1 MLRTLGFKYNVLR
14 GNAVYSQLVA
24 MPDADPPSI
33 RMNDTGEI
41 KLSFS
46 GTFLPP
52 PAGVDLLSDEI
63 APVLIVDGVEHQL
76 GVFMPATV
84 SESEDAAAASI
95 AVEAYDRTWRLST
108 AKTETLQFFPAGAN
122 YLDAVESMLQGA
134 GVTTVIETPTTATL
148 AEARQD
154 WPVGTSYL
162 EIVNQLLSEIN
173 YKEIWFN
180 ASGAAVLEPVMTPSA
195 ENISH
200 TLDAAD
206 VKSLMLPA
214 LRRTTDLFSA
224 PNVFIC
230 VCSNPDKDQPLVSV
244 AVNDNPSSPLS
255 VSRRGR
261 RICSVEYVDNIA
273 GQAELDAYAA
283 RLRNNSMIRG
293 ETLIVQTS
301 LLPGFGVDET
311 TALHFGDFSGICLE
325 RGYTMILQVGGVM
338 THTLE
343 RVVYAIE

>member
-14 GNAVYSQLVA
+14 GNAVFSQLVA
-24 MPDADPPSI
+24 MPDAAPPSI
-33 RMNDTGEI
+33 RMNDAAEI

-52 PAGVDLLSDEI
+52 PADVDLLSDEI
-63 APVLIVDGVEHQL
+63 APILIVDGVEYQL
-76 GVFMPATV
+76 GVFLPATV
-84 SESEDAAAASI
+84 AESEDAAAASI

-108 AKTETLQFFPAGAN
+108 AKTETLLYFSAGAN
-122 YLDAVESMLQGA
+122 YLDAVESLLQSA
-134 GVTTVIETPTTATL
+134 GITAVIETPTTATL

-162 EIVNQLLSEIN
+162 EIVNQLLGEIN
-173 YKEIWFN
+173 YKEIWFD
-180 ASGAAVLEPVMTPSA
+180 ASGAAILEPVSIPTA

-244 AVNDNPSSPLS
+244 AVNDNPASPLS

-261 RICSVEYVDNIA
+261 RICNVEYLDNIA

-293 ETLIVQTS
+293 ETLIVQTA
-301 LLPGFGVDET
+301 LLPGFGVDEI
-311 TALHFGDFSGICLE
+311 TALRYNDFSSLCME
-325 RGYTMILQVGGVM
+325 RGFTMDLRVGGVM
-338 THTLE
+338 SHTLE
-343 RVVYAIE
+343 RVVVAIE